1 MRRLAPHCARIE
13 IADLPSSRDEERLL
27 YAMGFETAN
36 VHLGTPRIRETLRK
50 QLAARRGHWLHE
62 AAKLLSAEVVRD
74 WRDWRDRLGR
84 QGRKARQGRQ
94 GRIGSA
100 D

>member
-1 MRRLAPHCARIE
+1 
-13 IADLPSSRDEERLL
+13 
-27 YAMGFETAN
+27 MGFETAN

-62 AAKLLSAEVVRD
+62 AAKLLSGEVVRD
-74 WRDWRDRLGR
+74 WRDWREQR
-84 QGRKARQGRQ
+84 
-94 GRIGSA
+94 A